1 MHRVIIRV
9 PIHVPSHPDLNN
21 KAESNLLLYVYIL
34 LNKFTHIRSLPMSI
48 NTNSYGML
56 NQNYVKRI
64 QDTITKSLAEYPR
77 VMILRVDLRL
87 PEIETGSYKSD
98 PGIVTRFIVSLKA
111 QIESDLLKKTACR

>member
-1 MHRVIIRV
+1 
-9 PIHVPSHPDLNN
+9 
-21 KAESNLLLYVYIL
+21 
-34 LNKFTHIRSLPMSI
+34 MSI